1 MTPSSPDLEVRWP
14 FGTPVPS
21 LVTWGALLLR
31 RGTQMVTVNAF
42 WMPALFLMLGTG
54 AGTEVIQGQGVGKEM
69 NKLAVKMI
77 YSVLV

>member
-1 MTPSSPDLEVRWP
+1 
-14 FGTPVPS
+14 
-21 LVTWGALLLR
+21 
-31 RGTQMVTVNAF
+31 MVTVNAF